1 MTNSYNN
8 YHTNYENV
16 SHILNIFINDDLY
29 YMERETIRST
39 IYEFINDK
47 QINQKI
53 LGQNI
58 SIKWKVSN
66 NNKSLLKFYT
76 NVNGLLGDASVL
88 KHTNLLLTD
97 IRQIINK
104 DKFSI
109 LVTKPITH
117 EHQQLYYNVNS
128 DL

>member
-1 MTNSYNN
+1 MDNSYNTYPIN
-8 YHTNYENV
+8 YGNV
-16 SHILNIFINDDLY
+16 SHILNIFINDDLD
-29 YMERETIRST
+29 YMERDTIRST

-53 LGQNI
+53 LGHNI
-58 SIKWKVSN
+58 PIKWKVSN